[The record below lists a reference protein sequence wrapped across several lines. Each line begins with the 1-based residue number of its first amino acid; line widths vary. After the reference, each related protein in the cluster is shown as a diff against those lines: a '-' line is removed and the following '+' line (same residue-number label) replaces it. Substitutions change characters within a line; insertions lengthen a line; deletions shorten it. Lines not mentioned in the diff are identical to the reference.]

1 MIFPR
6 VFLVSIWKLSSATR
20 IAKNTKKNAEGT
32 RKNNLV
38 SSDHLPHVFVCFFL
52 VLVKQNGKCV
62 DAIVFSVRFC
72 TCSKSPVLFI
82 FFTHGTRI
90 H

>member
-1 MIFPR
+1 MICFSSF
-6 VFLVSIWKLSSATR
+6 FLVSIRKLSSATR
-20 IAKNTKKNAEGT
+20 IAKQTKKTLRET

-38 SSDHLPHVFVCFFL
+38 SSDHFPHVFACFFG

-82 FFTHGTRI
+82 F
-90 H
+90 